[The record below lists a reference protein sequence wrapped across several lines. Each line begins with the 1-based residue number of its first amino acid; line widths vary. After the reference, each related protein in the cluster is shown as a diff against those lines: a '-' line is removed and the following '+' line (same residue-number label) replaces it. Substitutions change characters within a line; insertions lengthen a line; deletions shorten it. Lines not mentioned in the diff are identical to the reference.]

1 MIRRWSRR
9 PRARRARP
17 LAPLALPTLWGAVA
31 VTWKLTC
38 PLARQDDM
46 ATRIAGSAVVFA
58 VGAGLVMGLCRG
70 LRRELREIEAIAH
83 AAQQVLLR
91 PLPPRL
97 DGLAVAGTQLSA
109 VRGAAVGGDLYE
121 AVATPYGV
129 RVIIGDVR
137 GHGLAALG
145 AVAAVLGSF
154 REAAYEE
161 PGLGGLLR
169 RLDRALQRY
178 VGERDRDEGPGQ
190 SASGGPAEEFVTVL
204 LLDIHHNGDVL
215 VLNCGHPWP
224 YRLGHDDA
232 EPLASGEPLPPLG
245 AFPLPDTL
253 PVRRCD
259 RLLPGEALFLHTDG
273 AAEAR
278 DADGRFFPLEA
289 VLGRVARRPALT
301 PDAVIADV
309 RAALL
314 AYTGGHLGDDVA
326 FVVVR
331 NDRVPAER
339 LLVPAQ
345 PGKPGPRPARSA
357 PSSR

>member
-1 MIRRWSRR
+1 M
-9 PRARRARP
+9 
-17 LAPLALPTLWGAVA
+17 V
-31 VTWKLTC
+31 
-38 PLARQDDM
+38 
-46 ATRIAGSAVVFA
+46 TRIAGGALLFA
-58 VGAGLVMGLCRG
+58 VGTGLVVGVCRS
-70 LRRELREIEAIAH
+70 LRRELRQTRAVAQ
-83 AAQQVLLR
+83 AAQRVLLR
-91 PLPPRL
+91 PLPSRL
-97 DGLAVAGTQLSA
+97 GGLSVAGTQLPALPGA
-109 VRGAAVGGDLYE
+109 VVGGDLYE

-178 VGERDRDEGPGQ
+178 VGERTRDEGAGHP
-190 SASGGPAEEFVTVL
+190 ASGSPPAEEFVTVL

-224 YRLGHDDA
+224 YRIGAAA
-232 EPLASGEPLPPLG
+232 EPLAAGEPLPPLG

-273 AAEAR
+273 AGEAR
-278 DADGRFFPLEA
+278 DAAGRFFPLEE
-289 VLGRVARRPALT
+289 VLGRIARRAPRTPA
-301 PDAVIADV
+301 AVIEDV

-314 AYTGGHLGDDVA
+314 AHTGGRLADDVS

-331 NDRVPAER
+331 DDRVPAER
-339 LLVPAQ
+339 VLVPART
-345 PGKPGPRPARSA
+345 GEPGPHRTRPA